1 MQLLKHLRT
10 ILQSKAFSLILIIIT
25 CLYVFINV
33 KLINYQSIYKESDT
47 NFSGIVENIKK
58 TTYGYSITIKAKE
71 KLILYTNEFNYNL
84 GDKLY
89 IEGKLE
95 QPTNNTIPNTFN
107 YKEYLYYN
115 KIFYILKPN
124 KIVLK
129 EENKNLIYKLKT
141 NLYNYMDTFKSNNYL
156 KSFIL
161 GDTSYLGNDL
171 YNSYQ
176 INGVCHLLAIGSL
189 HITLLSI
196 LVLKLLKK
204 LKVKDSISNLIL
216 FIIIYL
222 FLLLT
227 NYQVAILRVY
237 LYMIFKYL
245 NKKLKLNLSYLKIFL
260 IITSFTLFLNPF
272 YIYHKGFLYSY
283 SISFILIMNR
293 NNLKTNKLFKISLIS
308 FLYSIPFNIYFNYEI
323 NLLSIIYN
331 LIYVPI
337 FNYIVF
343 PLAFLTL
350 IFKPLDNLFYLVITN
365 LNNLSYFLNNFTFGI
380 IILKK
385 INIIIL
391 IFYLVFM
398 IYVIKSLFTNNKKIL
413 LILVLVIMCHY
424 NINYFIK
431 NDFYMVIDVSQGDSS
446 LLYLDN
452 KAYLIDTGGVYNK
465 DISSNTILML
475 KSLGIKKIDYL
486 ILTHGDYDHMGES
499 LNIVNK
505 FKVSNVI
512 LNNDSYN
519 NLEQELIK
527 LLNKKH
533 INYYQGVKV
542 LNNRFYFLNTN
553 IYDNEND
560 NSNVIYFKYHDYKFL
575 LMGDASTKRESDI
588 LEKYNLNNIDFLKV
602 GHHGSDT
609 STSEY
614 FIDKIKPKY
623 SFISVGLNNRYG
635 HPKKSVLDNLKNSKI
650 YRTDMDGSILI
661 DLKKN
666 YIKTYSP

>member
-33 KLINYQSIYKESDT
+33 KLINYQSIYKESDI
-47 NFSGIVENIKK
+47 NFNGIVTHIKK

-89 IEGKLE
+89 IEGELE
-95 QPTNNTIPNTFN
+95 LPTNNTIPNTFN

-115 KIFYILKPN
+115 KIFYILNPS

-176 INGVCHLLAIGSL
+176 INGICHLLAIGSL

-204 LKVKDSISNLIL
+204 LKVKDSTSNLIL

-237 LYMIFKYL
+237 LYMIFKFL

-260 IITSFTLFLNPF
+260 IIASLTLFLNPF

-283 SISFILIMNR
+283 SISFILIMNKD
-293 NNLKTNKLFKISLIS
+293 NLKRNKLFKISLIS
-308 FLYSIPFNIYFNYEI
+308 FLASIPFNIYFNYEI

-337 FNYIVF
+337 FNYLVF
-343 PLAFLTL
+343 PLSFLTL
-350 IFKPLDNLFYLVITN
+350 IFKPLDNLFYLVIEN
-365 LNNLSYFLNNFTFGI
+365 LNNLSYFLNNFTLGI

-391 IFYLVFM
+391 VFYLLFM
-398 IYVIKSLFTNNKKIL
+398 IYVIKSIFTNNKKIL
-413 LILVLVIMCHY
+413 LILILVIMIHY
-424 NINYFIK
+424 NINNIIK

-446 LLYLDN
+446 LLYLNN

-475 KSLGIKKIDYL
+475 KSLGIRKIDYL

-499 LNIVNK
+499 FNIVNK

-533 INYYQGVKV
+533 INYYQGIKV
-542 LNNRFYFLNTN
+542 LNNRFYFLNTRV
-553 IYDNEND
+553 YDNEND
-560 NSNVIYFKYHDYKFL
+560 NSSVIYFKYHDYKFL
-575 LMGDASTKRESDI
+575 LMGDASSDRELDI
-588 LEKYNLNNIDFLKV
+588 LEKYNLSNIDFLKV

-635 HPKKSVLDNLKNSKI
+635 HPKKSVLDILKNSKI
-650 YRTDMDGSILI
+650 YRTDIDGSILI